1 MNLYEKRGFWDE
13 QIFRVARASPELML
27 VSDCSTLQIAA
38 AWKGRQ
44 FSLSSFKTMV
54 LFLTESVQVIKVVS
68 AEALDDESV
77 ISDVASRAQEKR
89 TATNLRM

>member
-13 QIFRVARASPELML
+13 QIFRVALASPELML

-38 AWKGRQ
+38 PWKGRQ
-44 FSLSSFKTMV
+44 FSLSSFNTMV
-54 LFLTESVQVIKVVS
+54 LFLTESAQVIKVVS